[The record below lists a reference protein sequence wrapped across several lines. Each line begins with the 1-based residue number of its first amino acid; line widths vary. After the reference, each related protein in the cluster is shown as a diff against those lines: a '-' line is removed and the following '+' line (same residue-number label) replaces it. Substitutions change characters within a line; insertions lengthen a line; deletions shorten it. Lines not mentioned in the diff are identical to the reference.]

1 MGGAPSGAG
10 AYHVG
15 KFALESAMIAL
26 AQEVAAFGVY
36 VRLVELGDTHAR

>member
-1 MGGAPSGAG
+1 MVHLKSKSWL
-10 AYHVG
+10 V
-15 KFALESAMIAL
+15 